1 MGFGVICIFWTMI
14 PPYQQRGQPI
24 SPSAFNML
32 IDLARSSLLTAI
44 NGGTFQRSI
53 SGTNINIAPTRSLT
67 SGGAAE
73 SSLPCPFEV
82 TNASEGTTLKVQI
95 RWGLIWQQLP
105 TGMFPDN
112 DPPLK
117 MTVTQTCYVYSK
129 ITFNTNTLIP
139 AGVSFTLSTEIL
151 ENTATDQ
158 YNLIARVF
166 VDEEA
171 EPKVISSISNI
182 CQQPFPSPCS
192 LAPASS

>member
-1 MGFGVICIFWTMI
+1 MNLPNIRRGVELTSTELNKLSDGI
-14 PPYQQRGQPI
+14 R
-24 SPSAFNML
+24 SAAVTSV
-32 IDLARSSLLTAI
+32 I
-44 NGGTFQRSI
+44 GGTFTRTPG
-53 SGTNINIAPTRSLT
+53 GTTLIINDQVRGGT
-67 SGGAAE
+67 SEVGG
-73 SSLPCPFEV
+73 LPCPFEV

-105 TGMFPDN
+105 IGMFPDN

-151 ENTATDQ
+151 ENTATNQ

-171 EPKVISSISNI
+171 DPKVISSISNI